1 MGTTGGERNNIV
13 ELHLQ
18 RLRHKEP
25 EGETA
30 PFFLAG
36 SPPLLRSRHFFYLIM
51 NVAGPVRASRPIDGG
66 NNYGKLPRSS
76 HGGGDT
82 AAGGVNMYLDIPSF
96 ELSLDEF
103 EEYALS
109 RLKVSIIKQSPVS
122 PVICVF
128 VVLPPDQVAVM
139 TLWMV
144 ASLTYILK
152 GAAMNEKMMS
162 FFFTVVVM
170 SPTPTCCQN
179 SPLLYAIAQ

>member
-1 MGTTGGERNNIV
+1 
-13 ELHLQ
+13 
-18 RLRHKEP
+18 
-25 EGETA
+25 
-30 PFFLAG
+30 
-36 SPPLLRSRHFFYLIM
+36 M

-152 GAAMNEKMMS
+152 GAAMNEINYDVI
-162 FFFTVVVM
+162 FFYCRRHVTHTYLLSKLTIIICHCSITYVM
-170 SPTPTCCQN
+170 RV
-179 SPLLYAIAQ
+179 